1 MPNQSVIVL
10 DFGGQYNQLI
20 ARRVRECNVYCEV
33 KPHTMSVDEIRAF
46 DPIGIIFTGGP
57 QSVYAEGSPQVD
69 PEIFRLGIP
78 ILGICYGCQ
87 LMAQYL
93 GGEVTAAGKDTAR
106 EYGKTQTWF
115 DTDCRLFRGLPEQS
129 ITWMSHG
136 DYMAKVPESFRLVA
150 HSDACPTVGIC
161 DEARGFYGVQFH
173 PEVNHTEYGRAM
185 LRNFLYEVCGATG
198 EWTMGDFM
206 RKSIA
211 DIRAKVGGGKVLLAL
226 SGGVDSSVLAAMLAK
241 AIGKQLTCV
250 FVDHGLLRKN
260 EKEEVCSVFGPGNA
274 NGFDINFIC
283 VDARERYFAKLAGV
297 TEPERKRKII
307 GEEFIRVFEEQAK
320 QIGKVDFLAQGTIY
334 PDVVESG
341 LGGESTV
348 IKSHHNVGGLPD
360 TVDFKE
366 LVEPLRNLFK
376 DEVRQAGRE
385 LGLPEYLVSRQPFP
399 GPGLGIRIIGEVTP
413 EKVAIVQDAD
423 AIWREEIAKAGLDKE
438 ISQYYAALTNMHSVG
453 VMGDER
459 TYDYAVALRAVTT
472 TDFMTAES
480 YNMPWDVLGTVTSRI
495 VNEVKHVNRV
505 FYDCTGKPPATIELE

>member
-33 KPHTMSVDEIRAF
+33 KPNTMTVDEIRAF

-173 PEVNHTEYGRAM
+173 PEVNHTEQGAEM
-185 LRNFLYEVCGATG
+185 LRNFLYAICGATG
-198 EWTMGDFM
+198 DWTMADY
-206 RKSIA
+206 RQTAIRSIRETVGTG
-211 DIRAKVGGGKVLLAL
+211 RALLAL
-226 SGGVDSSVLAAMLAK
+226 SGGVDSSVAAALMAE
-241 AIGKQLTCV
+241 AIGSQLTCV
-250 FVDHGLLRKN
+250 FVDHGLMRKD
-260 EKEEVCSVFGPGNA
+260 EGDEVEAAFSKWDIRFVRVNA
-274 NGFDINFIC
+274 EDRFLG
-283 VDARERYFAKLAGV
+283 KLAGV
-297 TEPERKRKII
+297 SDPETKRKII
-307 GEEFIRVFEEQAK
+307 GEEFIRVFEAEAK
-320 QIGKVDFLAQGTIY
+320 KIGTVDFLVQGTIY
-334 PDVVESG
+334 PDVIESG
-341 LGGESTV
+341 LGNSAV

-360 TVDFKE
+360 YVDFKQII
-366 LVEPLRNLFK
+366 EPLRMLFK
-376 DEVRQAGRE
+376 DEVRQLGRE
-385 LGLPEYLVSRQPFP
+385 LGLPEYLVMRQPFP
-399 GPGLGIRIIGEVTP
+399 GPGLAIRVIGDITKDKLDTLREADFIFRDEV
-413 EKVAIVQDAD
+413 
-423 AIWREEIAKAGLDKE
+423 AKAGYDVQMN
-438 ISQYYAALTNMHSVG
+438 QYFAVLTSMRSVG
-453 VMGDER
+453 VMGDGR
-459 TYDYAVALRAVTT
+459 TYDYTLALRGVTT
-472 TDFMTAES
+472 TDFMTADWARIPYDLLDRVS
-480 YNMPWDVLGTVTSRI
+480 TRI
-495 VNEVKHVNRV
+495 VNEVRGINRIV
-505 FYDCTGKPPATIELE
+505 YDITSKPPATIEWE

>member
-33 KPHTMSVDEIRAF
+33 KPNTMTVDEIRAF

-106 EYGKTQTWF
+106 EYGKTETWF

-173 PEVNHTEYGRAM
+173 PEVNHTEYGQAM

-198 EWTMGDFM
+198 DWTMGDFM
-206 RKSIA
+206 RKSIE
-211 DIRAKVGGGKVLLAL
+211 DIRAKVGDGKVLLAL
-226 SGGVDSSVLAAMLAK
+226 SGGVDSSVAAALLAEAV
-241 AIGKQLTCV
+241 GNQLTCI

-260 EKEEVCSVFGPGNA
+260 EAQEVMDYFGGRLGLN
-274 NGFDINFIC
+274 IIM
-283 VDARERYFAKLAGV
+283 VDARERFLNKLKGV
-297 TEPERKRKII
+297 TDPEQKRKII
-307 GEEFIRVFEEQAK
+307 GEEFIRVFEEESNK
-320 QIGKVDFLAQGTIY
+320 IGADYLVQGTIY
-334 PDVVESG
+334 PDVIESG
-341 LGGESTV
+341 FGQAAV
-348 IKSHHNVGGLPD
+348 IKSHHNVGGLPKD
-360 TVDFKE
+360 VRFKGI
-366 LVEPLRNLFK
+366 VEPLRMLFK
-376 DEVRQAGRE
+376 DEVRE
-385 LGLPEYLVSRQPFP
+385 LGESMGIPRDLVWRQPFP
-399 GPGLGIRIIGEVTP
+399 GPGLAIRIIGEITA
-413 EKVAIVQDAD
+413 ERLRIVRESD
-423 AIWREEIAKAGLDKE
+423 AILREEVAKAGLDKD
-438 ISQYYAALTNMHSVG
+438 IWQYFTVFTGVNSVG

-459 TYDYAVALRAVTT
+459 TYDYCIAIRAVTSK
-472 TDFMTAES
+472 DAMTVEFAELPYPLMRTLS
-480 YNMPWDVLGTVTSRI
+480 SRI
-495 VNEVKHVNRV
+495 INEVPGVNRV
-505 FYDCTGKPPATIELE
+505 VYDITSKPPGTIEWE